1 MTPHQRLLEFPD
13 QGYKA
18 ICGSLYCAG
27 CKANLHLIKSSIASH
42 GLTTKHAENLATFL
56 AQNKGDGDLKVF
68 LTEYY
73 TKHNDHEGADVD
85 AAVKVDRFR
94 VVEAM
99 MDAGVALNTIDR
111 LRLLLERGGRMSH
124 P

>member
-1 MTPHQRLLEFPD
+1 M
-13 QGYKA
+13 
-18 ICGSLYCAG
+18 YCAG
-27 CKANLHLIKSSIASH
+27 SKANLPLIKSSIASH

-56 AQNKGDGDLKVF
+56 AQNKGDDDRKLF

-85 AAVKVDRFR
+85 AAVKADRFC
-94 VVEAM
+94 VVETM
-99 MDAGVALNTIDR
+99 MGAGVALNTIDR
-111 LRLLLERGGRMSH
+111 LRLLLERGKRMSH